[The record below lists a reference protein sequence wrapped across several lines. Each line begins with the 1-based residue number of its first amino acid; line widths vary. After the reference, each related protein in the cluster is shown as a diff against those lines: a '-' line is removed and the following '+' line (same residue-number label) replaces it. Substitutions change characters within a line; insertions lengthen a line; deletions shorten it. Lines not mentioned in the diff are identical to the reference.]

1 MNIRAQR
8 VAEQMRKEI
17 TDILFREVNDP
28 RTKNATITSVDVTG
42 DLQQA
47 TAYYTV
53 LGDDAE
59 VKAETQAGLDK
70 ASAFIRREIGS
81 RIRLRKTPELSFE
94 YDSSVAYGSHI
105 DSLIRDLNRNDQ

>member
-1 MNIRAQR
+1 
-8 VAEQMRKEI
+8 
-17 TDILFREVNDP
+17 
-28 RTKNATITSVDVTG
+28 
-42 DLQQA
+42 
-47 TAYYTV
+47 
-53 LGDDAE
+53 
-59 VKAETQAGLDK
+59 DK